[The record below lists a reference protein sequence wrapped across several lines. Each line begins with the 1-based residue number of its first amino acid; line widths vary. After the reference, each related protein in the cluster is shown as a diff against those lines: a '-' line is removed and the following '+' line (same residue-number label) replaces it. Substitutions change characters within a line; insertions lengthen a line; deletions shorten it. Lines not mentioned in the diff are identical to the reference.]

1 MFMTGGDTPS
11 RDNPHYLILDGEGY
25 MELSGGTEVDSPIN
39 APIDVTFDVLGDPW
53 I

>member
-1 MFMTGGDTPS
+1 MTGGDTPS

-25 MELSGGTEVDSPIN
+25 MELSGGTEVDGPIN